1 MEFTALTPILAWLT
15 KLDEQ
20 TIRIA
25 NGCHIQFENKLSVQ
39 IEWDEKEKKLNLYS
53 VLMLVPTKNATQFY
67 AMLLDAHL
75 FGQLTQNTFFGLHD
89 TRDEVVLFQKI
100 ALETIDEQAFFVLFD
115 RFVAQVNE
123 WYHILAR
130 YPLHDNNLALQSTNF
145 A

>member
-20 TIRIA
+20 TIRMA

-39 IEWDEKEKKLNLYS
+39 IEWVEKEKKLKLYS
-53 VLMLVPTKNATQFY
+53 TLMLVPTKNATQFY

-75 FGQLTQNTFFGLHD
+75 FGQLTQDTFFGLHD
-89 TRDEVVLFQKI
+89 TRDEVMLFQSI
-100 ALETIDEQAFFVLFD
+100 NLEIINEQAFFVLLD

-123 WYHILAR
+123 WYHVLAR
-130 YPLHDNNLALQSTNF
+130 YPFHDNNVALQSTDF